1 MVSRG
6 ASYPLQSEE
15 AEMKD
20 GFELQLHIRTEG
32 WWLPASE
39 LERSPHVSAVIGS
52 RSGEGGLGL
61 PSLNMLTVSRL
72 VLRTFSSS
80 LSVHL

>member
-1 MVSRG
+1 
-6 ASYPLQSEE
+6 
-15 AEMKD
+15 MKD

-39 LERSPHVSAVIGS
+39 LELSQRGS
-52 RSGEGGLGL
+52 QWLEVGQEMAALGFPGCGGILG
-61 PSLNMLTVSRL
+61 PFSVPTVSRL
-72 VLRTFSSS
+72 GLKTFSSS